1 MIESNSTEGLPN
13 QPAMKAAL
21 DAYVDRINAGDVEG
35 ILALFAPDAV
45 IEDPVGTETKTGA
58 AIRAWF
64 ADTVA
69 FETRIH
75 PLGPV
80 RGWPGRE
87 AALAFDVEF
96 TPPGSPRLRIRSI
109 DVCSFD
115 GQNRITHLRGYWGPD
130 DIGPAPGRE

>member
-1 MIESNSTEGLPN
+1 
-13 QPAMKAAL
+13 MKAAL
-21 DAYVDRINAGDVEG
+21 DAYVERINAGDVEG

-45 IEDPVGTETKTGA
+45 IEDPVGTEAKTGA

-75 PLGPV
+75 PLGPP
-80 RGWPGRE
+80 RGSQGRE

-96 TPPGSPRLRIRSI
+96 TPPDSPRLRIRSI

-115 GQNRITHLRGYWGPD
+115 AQNRITYLRGYWGPD
-130 DIGPAPGRE
+130 DIGPAHSRA